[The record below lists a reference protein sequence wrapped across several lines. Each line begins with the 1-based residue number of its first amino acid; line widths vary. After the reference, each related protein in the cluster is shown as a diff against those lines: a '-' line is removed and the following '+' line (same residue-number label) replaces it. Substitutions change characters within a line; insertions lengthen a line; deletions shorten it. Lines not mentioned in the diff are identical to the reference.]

1 MPKPYTLAIDFE
13 TANRNSRS
21 ICAFGWSVLS
31 EGNVVTSQQVLINP
45 EESFDAGNIRVHGI
59 RPSDVWDEPALP
71 EAMAAHGLFELIEN
85 AELIVAHNASFDM
98 GALQKAIQK
107 YDLYQMPSFQYGCT
121 VKLSRKLYPW
131 LPNHKLNTMAEFLGV
146 SFKHHDAKEDA
157 YICALLLQDMLDRTN
172 IEHPVELHRF
182 CGVRMGEVA
191 Y

>member
-1 MPKPYTLAIDFE
+1 MERYTLAIDFE

-31 EGNVVTSQQVLINP
+31 AGKVLTSEQVLINP
-45 EESFDAGNIRVHGI
+45 EEDFDSGNIRVHGI
-59 RPSDVWDEPALP
+59 RPSDVWDAPALP
-71 EAMAAHGLFELIEN
+71 EAMAAHGLFELIEQ
-85 AELIVAHNASFDM
+85 AELVVAHNAAFDM
-98 GALQKAIQK
+98 GALQKAVQK
-107 YDLYQMPSFQYGCT
+107 YDLYQMPTFQYGCT

-157 YICALLLQDMLDRTN
+157 YICALLLQDMFDRTN
-172 IEHPVELHRF
+172 MDHPVELHHF